1 MNEYLEKKQVDFSKA
16 IDFFKSEIATIRTG
30 RANPAMLDGV
40 KAEAYGVLNPLNTMA
55 NITVSDARNILV
67 TPFDK
72 SVIKNVEK
80 AIIDANLG
88 VGVINDGDKV
98 RLTIPPLTE
107 ENRIEMVKRLNEKME
122 KTRINLRQARDGV
135 KNMIEGAYDEKNISE
150 DDKFRFM
157 RELDEF
163 SAKKNEELKNIRDRK
178 EKDVMEI

>member
-1 MNEYLEKKQVDFSKA
+1 MNEYLEKKQGDFAKA

-30 RANPAMLDGV
+30 RANPAILDGV
-40 KAEAYGVLNPLNTMA
+40 KAEAYGVLNPLNA
-55 NITVSDARNILV
+55 VASITVSDAKNILV

-88 VGVINDGDKV
+88 VGVINDGDKI

-107 ENRIEMVKRLNEKME
+107 ENRKEMVKKLNEKME
-122 KTRINLRQARDGV
+122 KTRINLRQTRDNV

-163 SAKKNEELKNIRDRK
+163 SAKKNEELKNIRDHK

>member
-1 MNEYLEKKQVDFSKA
+1 MNEYLEKKQGDFAKA

-30 RANPAMLDGV
+30 RANPAILDGV
-40 KAEAYGVLNPLNTMA
+40 KAEAYGVLNPLNA
-55 NITVSDARNILV
+55 VASITVSDAKNILV

-80 AIIDANLG
+80 AISDANLG
-88 VGVINDGDKV
+88 VGVINDGDKI

-107 ENRIEMVKRLNEKME
+107 ENRKEMVKKLNEKME
-122 KTRINLRQARDGV
+122 KTRINLRQARDNV

-163 SAKKNEELKNIRDRK
+163 SAKKNEELKNIRDHK

>member
-40 KAEAYGVLNPLNTMA
+40 KAEAYGVLSPLNTMA
-55 NITVSDARNILV
+55 NITVPDARNILV

>member
-122 KTRINLRQARDGV
+122 KTRINLRQVRDGI
-135 KNMIEGAYDEKNISE
+135 KNIIEGAYDEKNISE